1 MISCEL
7 MGKEASKGFRALINS
22 SRPLN
27 NDPKALKILKA
38 GIHLG
43 REVEKGEISI
53 TKQRLIEAQMAKNTK
68 GQLSMSFTMISVDKN
83 KKKAKII
90 NPRKS
95 SLKICLKSTR
105 KSMGIN
111 SKNMICLTNETLIS

>member
-1 MISCEL
+1 MISCEH
-7 MGKEASKGFRALINS
+7 MGREASKAFRALINS

-27 NDPKALKILKA
+27 NDPKTLKILKA

-53 TKQRLIEAQMAKNTK
+53 TKQRLIEVQMAKNTK
-68 GQLSMSFTMISVDKN
+68 GPHFMSFTMISVDKN

-90 NPRKS
+90 NLRRS
-95 SLKICLKSTR
+95 SLKTCLKSTR
-105 KSMGIN
+105 KSMGVN
-111 SKNMICLTNETLIS
+111 SKNMICLIKETLIS

>member
-1 MISCEL
+1 MISCEH
-7 MGKEASKGFRALINS
+7 MGREASKAFRALINS

-27 NDPKALKILKA
+27 NDPKTLKILKA

-53 TKQRLIEAQMAKNTK
+53 TKQQLIEVRTAKNTK
-68 GQLSMSFTMISVDKN
+68 GPPFMSFTMTSASKN

-90 NPRKS
+90 NQRRS

-111 SKNMICLTNETLIS
+111 SKNLICLINETLIS